1 MSTTSATTSA
11 TRASAGSTGADVADA
26 LVPGVGSHTLSQND
40 FLKLLVAQ
48 MSAQDPM
55 NPQTDT
61 QMAAQMAQFT
71 SLQQSGTMSNN
82 IATMLTQQQL
92 LQANGMLGST
102 VSLQVD
108 AKTLASGIVQS
119 VQITEGKPQI
129 VVNNQAYDLN
139 QVLSIARPAAGAT
152 PPPPL
157 TFAPSILA
165 PQTVA
170 SHSTP

>member
-1 MSTTSATTSA
+1 
-11 TRASAGSTGADVADA
+11 
-26 LVPGVGSHTLSQND
+26 
-40 FLKLLVAQ
+40 

-108 AKTLASGIVQS
+108 AKTLASGVVQS

-129 VVNNQAYDLN
+129 VVNNQAYDLS
-139 QVLSIARPAAGAT
+139 QVLSIARPAASTT
-152 PPPPL
+152 PALPI

-165 PQTVA
+165 PQPVA
-170 SHSTP
+170 SQTTP

>member
-1 MSTTSATTSA
+1 MSTTSATLSA
-11 TRASAGSTGADVADA
+11 TRANAGSSAADVTDP
-26 LVPGVGSHTLSQND
+26 LVPSIGSHTLSQDD

-71 SLQQSGTMSNN
+71 SLQQSGTMSKN

-102 VSLQVD
+102 VSLQAD
-108 AKTLASGIVQS
+108 AKTLATGVVQS
-119 VQITEGKPQI
+119 VQITDGIPQL
-129 VVNNQAYDLN
+129 VVNNKSYDLS
-139 QVLSIARPAAGAT
+139 QVLSIAPTSVSPTPAAPT
-152 PPPPL
+152 SFL
-157 TFAPSILA
+157 PSIISSL
-165 PQTVA
+165 PVA
-170 SHSTP
+170 SQTTP